1 MTELDRNLIR
11 SFVAVA
17 EEGSLSAAAR
27 RLSASQPT
35 LGRHVAEL
43 EAALGVTLFRRGRR
57 GYALTEAGAALCER
71 ARAVEDEVAA
81 FRRIAAGSA
90 KTVSGTVRITASD
103 IVSAFVL
110 PPILAR
116 FAASEPDIEVEVVA
130 SDAVQN
136 LLRRD
141 ADIAIR
147 MVEPRQL
154 DLVARKVA
162 DLPLTACA
170 ATAYLASRGAPR
182 TAEELRDHDLIG
194 YDRET
199 HLIDGFRA
207 LGIEVD
213 RHRFRFRSDS
223 QIVLWQAVRAGNG
236 IGFAQRSLVAR
247 DPLVEAVLPELPL
260 PALPMW
266 LAMHRDLRTS
276 PRIRRVADLLTEELR
291 RYAASA

>member
-90 KTVSGTVRITASD
+90 ETVSGTVRITASA

-116 FAASEPDIEVEVVA
+116 FAASEPDIEVEIVA

-154 DLVARKVA
+154 DLVARKIA

-170 ATAYLASRGAPR
+170 ATAYLVRRGAPR
-182 TAEELRDHDLIG
+182 TAEELRGHDLIG

-247 DPLVEAVLPELPL
+247 DPLVEAVLPDLPL
-260 PALPMW
+260 PALTMW

-276 PRIRRVADLLTEELR
+276 PRIRRVADMLAEELR
-291 RYAASA
+291 RYAAGA

>member
-1 MTELDRNLIR
+1 MLDLDRNLIR
-11 SFVAVA
+11 SFVVVA
-17 EEGSLSAAAR
+17 EEGSLSGAAR

-43 EAALGVTLFRRGRR
+43 EAALGITLFRRGRR
-57 GYALTEAGAALCER
+57 GYALTAAGAALYDR
-71 ARAVEDEVAA
+71 ARAIEDEVAA
-81 FRRIAAGSA
+81 FRRVAAGSTERIA
-90 KTVSGTVRITASD
+90 GTVRITASA
-103 IVSAFVL
+103 IVSAYVL

-116 FAASEPDIEVEVVA
+116 FAEIEPEIEVEIVA

-147 MVEPRQL
+147 MVEPTQL
-154 DLVARKVA
+154 DLVARRIA

-170 ATAYLASRGAPR
+170 ATAYLARRGVPHR
-182 TAEELRDHDLIG
+182 PEDLRDHDLIG

-199 HLIDGFRA
+199 HLIEGFRR
-207 LGIEVD
+207 LGIEVG
-213 RHRFRFRSDS
+213 RERFHLRSDS

-236 IGFAQRSLVAR
+236 IGFAQKSLVER
-247 DPLVEAVLPELPL
+247 DPLVEAVLPDLPL
-260 PALPMW
+260 PSLPMW

-276 PRIRRVADLLTEELR
+276 PRIRRVAEMLHAELG
-291 RYAASA
+291 RYAAG